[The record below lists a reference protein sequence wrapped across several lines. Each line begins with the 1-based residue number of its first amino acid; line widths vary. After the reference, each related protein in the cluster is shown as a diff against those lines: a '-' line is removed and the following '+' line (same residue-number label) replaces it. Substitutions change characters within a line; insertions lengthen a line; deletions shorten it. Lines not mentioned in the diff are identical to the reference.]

1 MLEALRSIAAAAG
14 TSHEVTEIARAAV
27 AAIRPAF
34 RADAVALFLRDGADG
49 GQRFQLAE
57 GFSPSVVERLRSAG
71 ARDIS
76 SADLAIKTNSP
87 VSFPIK
93 RYPDGEIRGLLEKD
107 GFTFVADA
115 PLLSR
120 KVTIGILRLARRN
133 SAPFSEAQL
142 QMLAVAAT
150 ITGVA
155 IDGARA
161 YDEAMR
167 QRDQLRALSAEN
179 VSAREE
185 EARRIA
191 RELHDEA
198 GQLLA
203 GVHIALEGMAREL
216 PASAYPRVLET
227 RALLDRIEAQL
238 RGISHQLRPPVLD
251 TLGLKPAL
259 EFLAGAVS
267 ARTGAAVSVSG
278 STGGRLPNIVETAL
292 YRIAQEALNNVA
304 KHARATRGSVEL
316 ARTDGRIECTIRDDG
331 AGFRQIPADGAPS
344 PGGLGLIGVRER
356 LDAVGGS
363 LRITSTPGEGTELFI
378 TKPLTLS
385 DHPSGADR

>member
-1 MLEALRSIAAAAG
+1 MLEALRSIALAVGA
-14 TSHEVTEIARAAV
+14 SHDVTGIARAAV
-27 AAIRPAF
+27 TAVLPAF
-34 RADAVALFLRDGADG
+34 QADAVALFINDGPDG
-49 GQRFQLAE
+49 GDRFQTSE
-57 GFSPSVVERLRSAG
+57 GFSTSVVERLRSARAG
-71 ARDIS
+71 KQPDA
-76 SADLAIKTNSP
+76 AI
-87 VSFPIK
+87 
-93 RYPDGEIRGLLEKD
+93 RALLEKE
-107 GFTFVADA
+107 GFTSVAEA

-120 KVTIGILRLARRN
+120 GVTIGVLSLARRD
-133 SAPFSEAQL
+133 SAPFSEGQL

-155 IDGARA
+155 IDGARNS
-161 YDEAMR
+161 DEAVR
-167 QRDQLRALSAEN
+167 QRDQLRALAAEN
-179 VSAREE
+179 VNAREE

-203 GVHIALEGMAREL
+203 GVHIALEGIAREL

-238 RGISHQLRPPVLD
+238 RGVSHQLRPPVLD

-278 STGGRLPNIVETAL
+278 STGGRLPNMVETAL

-304 KHARATRGSVEL
+304 KHARATRASVEL
-316 ARTDGRIECTIRDDG
+316 ARTDGRIECTIRDNGTGFQPKSADDG
-331 AGFRQIPADGAPS
+331 QGQI
-344 PGGLGLIGVRER
+344 GLGLIGIRER

-363 LRITSTPGEGTELFI
+363 LRITSAPSGGTELFVI
-378 TKPLTLS
+378 MPVVTP
-385 DHPSGADR
+385 PRREN

>member
-1 MLEALRSIAAAAG
+1 MLEALRSIALAVG
-14 TSHEVTEIARAAV
+14 TSHDATEIARAAV
-27 AAIRPAF
+27 TAVRPAF
-34 RADAVALFLRDGADG
+34 RADAVALFLSDDPDNGE
-49 GQRFQLAE
+49 RFQMLE
-57 GFSPSVVERLRSAG
+57 GFSASVVERLRNARAG
-71 ARDIS
+71 
-76 SADLAIKTNSP
+76 
-87 VSFPIK
+87 K
-93 RYPDGEIRGLLEKD
+93 RHPDAEIRALLEQD

-120 KVTIGILRLARRN
+120 GVTIGLLSLARRD

-155 IDGARA
+155 IDAA
-161 YDEAMR
+161 QVSDEAVR
-167 QRDQLRALSAEN
+167 RRDQLRALAAEN
-179 VSAREE
+179 VNAREE

-203 GVHIALEGMAREL
+203 GVHIALEGIAREL

-238 RGISHQLRPPVLD
+238 RGVSHQLRPPVLD

-259 EFLAGAVS
+259 EFLAGTVS

-278 STGGRLPNIVETAL
+278 STGGRLPNIIETTL
-292 YRIAQEALNNVA
+292 YRIAQEALNNVT
-304 KHARATRGSVEL
+304 KHARATRASLEL

-331 AGFRQIPADGAPS
+331 AGFHPKTADG
-344 PGGLGLIGVRER
+344 GQGQQGLGFIGIRER

-363 LRITSTPGEGTELFI
+363 LRITSAPSEGTELFI
-378 TKPLTLS
+378 TMPVIDPSAKKLS
-385 DHPSGADR
+385 RADR

>member
-1 MLEALRSIAAAAG
+1 MKVVFMLEALRSITAAVGA
-14 TSHEVTEIARAAV
+14 SHDVTEIARAAV
-27 AAIRPAF
+27 AAVRAAF
-34 RADAVALFLRDGADG
+34 RADAVALFPSDGPDG
-49 GQRFQLAE
+49 GERFQMLE
-57 GFSPSVVERLRSAG
+57 GFSASVVERLRSA
-71 ARDIS
+71 R
-76 SADLAIKTNSP
+76 AD
-87 VSFPIK
+87 K
-93 RYPDGEIRGLLEKD
+93 RHPDAEIRALLEKD
-107 GFTFVADA
+107 GFTSVAEA

-120 KVTIGILRLARRN
+120 GVTIGVLSLARRD

-142 QMLAVAAT
+142 QMLAAAAT

-155 IDGARA
+155 IDAARIS
-161 YDEAMR
+161 DEAVR
-167 QRDQLRALSAEN
+167 QRDQLRALAAEN
-179 VSAREE
+179 VNAREE

-203 GVHIALEGMAREL
+203 GVHIALEGIAREL

-238 RGISHQLRPPVLD
+238 RGVTHQLRPPVLD

-278 STGGRLPNIVETAL
+278 STGGRLPNIIETAL

-304 KHARATRGSVEL
+304 KHARATRASVEL

-331 AGFRQIPADGAPS
+331 AGFQPKTADDGQGQI
-344 PGGLGLIGVRER
+344 GLGLIGIREG

-363 LRITSTPGEGTELFI
+363 LRITSAPSEGTELFVMM
-378 TKPLTLS
+378 PVS
-385 DHPSGADR
+385 PPPPRRRN